1 MAELKLELFFMF
13 KRNPKFCN
21 MVLYINNMYVCSYP
35 NYNVLTLISGSLQS
49 FLVRNQFLQMG
60 FDQMV

>member
-1 MAELKLELFFMF
+1 MT
-13 KRNPKFCN
+13 
-21 MVLYINNMYVCSYP
+21 LYVNNMYVCSYQD
-35 NYNVLTLISGSLQS
+35 YNVLTLISGSLQS